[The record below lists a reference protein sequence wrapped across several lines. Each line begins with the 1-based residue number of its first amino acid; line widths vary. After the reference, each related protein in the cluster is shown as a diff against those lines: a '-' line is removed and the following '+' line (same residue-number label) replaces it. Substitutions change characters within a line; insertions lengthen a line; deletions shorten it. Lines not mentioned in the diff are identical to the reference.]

1 MTVIEVGRL
10 GPPCVADRD
19 DVGENPDVGPRRV
32 FSGIQPTG
40 DFHVGSYVGA
50 LRNWV
55 ALQDQFDETIYCVV
69 DLHAMTVPYEAA
81 DLRASRHESAKMLL
95 AVGVDPERSLIYYQ
109 SEVPQHVELSWIL
122 GTLAGLGQLERMTQF
137 KEKADRA
144 KQNLGIF
151 AYPVLQAA
159 DILVHKA
166 HAVPVGDDQ
175 SQHLELTRD
184 LAQRFNSRFGD
195 EFPLPETITPEIG
208 ARIMSLT
215 DPTAKMS
222 KSDPSPRSRILLKDT
237 PDQILK
243 KVRAAVTDTG
253 SDIAYDWESKPGI
266 SNLLELFS
274 VFSGRDIPGLVDE
287 YGSGGYGQFKDAV
300 ANAIV
305 EGLAPVQEAY
315 KSLDDAKVAD
325 VMARGAA
332 TARDRA
338 ETAMKT
344 VREKVGIV

>member
-1 MTVIEVGRL
+1 M
-10 GPPCVADRD
+10 GPK
-19 DVGENPDVGPRRV
+19 RV

-55 ALQDQFDETIYCVV
+55 SLQDEYDETIYCVV
-69 DLHAMTVPYEAA
+69 DLHAMTIPYDAA
-81 DLRASRHESAKMLL
+81 DLRAGRHESAKMLL
-95 AVGVDPERSLIYYQ
+95 AVGVDPDRSLLYYQ
-109 SEVPQHVELSWIL
+109 SEVPQHVELAWIL

-137 KEKADRA
+137 KEKSDRA
-144 KQNLGIF
+144 RQNLGIF

-175 SQHLELTRD
+175 AQHLELTRD
-184 LAQRFNSRFGD
+184 LAQRFNTRFGE

-222 KSDPSPRSRILLKDT
+222 KSDPSPRSRILLKDS
-237 PDQILK
+237 PEEIAK
-243 KVRAAVTDTG
+243 KVKAAVTDTG
-253 SDIAYDWESKPGI
+253 TDVAYDWESKPGV

-274 VFSGRDIPGLVDE
+274 VFAKRPIPDLVAEYSGA
-287 YGSGGYGQFKDAV
+287 GYGVFKEA
-300 ANAIV
+300 AAEAIAD
-305 EGLAPVQEAY
+305 GLSPVREAY
-315 KSLDDAKVAD
+315 QALDDKEVAD

-344 VREKVGIV
+344 VREKVGII

>member
-1 MTVIEVGRL
+1 
-10 GPPCVADRD
+10 
-19 DVGENPDVGPRRV
+19 
-32 FSGIQPTG
+32 
-40 DFHVGSYVGA
+40 
-50 LRNWV
+50 
-55 ALQDQFDETIYCVV
+55 
-69 DLHAMTVPYEAA
+69 
-81 DLRASRHESAKMLL
+81 MLL
-95 AVGVDPERSLIYYQ
+95 AVGVDPGRSLLYYQ
-109 SEVPQHVELSWIL
+109 SEVPQHVELCWIL

-184 LAQRFNSRFGD
+184 LAQRFNSRFGE

-208 ARIMSLT
+208 ARVMSLT

-237 PDQILK
+237 PDEISK
-243 KVRAAVTDTG
+243 KVRGAVTDPG
-253 SDIAYDWESKPGI
+253 SEIVYDRVAKPGI

-274 VFSGRDIPGLVDE
+274 VFSGRPIADLVSE
-287 YGSGGYGQFKDAV
+287 FGSGGYGRFKEAV
-300 ANAIV
+300 AEAIA
-305 EGLAPVQEAY
+305 EGLAPIRERYHQ
-315 KSLDDAKVAD
+315 LDDADVSE

-338 ETAMKT
+338 ETSMKT
-344 VREKVGIV
+344 VREKVGIG